1 MVFFPFLRVCNAFRR
16 WEKCLKFPL
25 SVSSS
30 YSKRN
35 QLWTTCFSLLI
46 CGSFIFTSFLFV
58 TSTCKIFPF
67 LCDYLIVLFS
77 HGYCFLEKLQSLNI
91 VASLQVNSCFNFAHF
106 LPECE
111 YSLVT
116 SHCPLGAISA

>member
-1 MVFFPFLRVCNAFRR
+1 MPLDRR
-16 WEKCLKFPL
+16 WEKCLKFSL

-35 QLWTTCFSLLI
+35 QLWTNSFSLLI
-46 CGSFIFTSFLFV
+46 CGSFTLGSFLFV
-58 TSTCKIFPF
+58 TSKIVPF
-67 LCDYLIVLFS
+67 LYDYVIVLFS
-77 HGYCFLEKLQSLNI
+77 YGYCFLEKLQSLNI